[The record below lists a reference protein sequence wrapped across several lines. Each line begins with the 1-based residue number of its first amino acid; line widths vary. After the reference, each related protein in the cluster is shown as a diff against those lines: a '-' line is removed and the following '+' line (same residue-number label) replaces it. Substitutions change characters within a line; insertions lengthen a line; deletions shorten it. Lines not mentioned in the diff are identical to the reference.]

1 VIKNWRNT
9 LERLQTQM
17 ISSQHQL
24 LHGSTPLG
32 LADDHLVIGL
42 ANARHVE
49 LGANRLNPNITRVA
63 REVFEREALETSY
76 QSQRNTN

>member
-1 VIKNWRNT
+1 MNHVHDSTDLDLEPVIKNWRNT

-32 LADDHLVIGL
+32 LADDHLVIGP
-42 ANARHVE
+42 ANAGMWSWWPIV
-49 LGANRLNPNITRVA
+49 
-63 REVFEREALETSY
+63 
-76 QSQRNTN
+76 